1 VQKPREQIADAEAVL
16 NIASTLLEVVQGAKR
31 KTGISSSEFVGA
43 LVSKYGVSS
52 MNSDSENECRINW
65 GLLGLDSAAMF
76 NTVSGLCTMLGPMEI
91 VQKVRKVPTSRRR
104 QEKPSQVTKPEEVRR
119 IDALGEWG

>member
-1 VQKPREQIADAEAVL
+1 MQKPREQIADAEAVL

-43 LVSKYGVSS
+43 LISKYGVSS
-52 MNSDSENECRINW
+52 MNSDSEKGCRINW

-76 NTVSGLCTMLGPMEI
+76 NTVSGLCTMYIPYLAI
-91 VQKVRKVPTSRRR
+91 
-104 QEKPSQVTKPEEVRR
+104 
-119 IDALGEWG
+119 ALTFLFFFSVASILHACL

>member
-1 VQKPREQIADAEAVL
+1 VQKPREQIADAEAIL

-76 NTVSGLCTMLGPMEI
+76 NTVSGLCTMY
-91 VQKVRKVPTSRRR
+91 VPYLA
-104 QEKPSQVTKPEEVRR
+104 
-119 IDALGEWG
+119 IALTLLFFFSIASILHACL